1 MMNGGWKHF
10 MVLTFRVSERG
21 SMHLLDL
28 ASERASDIVMRLPVT
43 PPSCHPPLY
52 GINRFIPLE
61 LMERNGPKA
70 SVPAVTLS

>member
-1 MMNGGWKHF
+1 MGDGNISWF
-10 MVLTFRVSERG
+10 LTFRVSERG

-28 ASERASDIVMRLPVT
+28 ASERASDIVIRLPVT
-43 PPSCHPPLY
+43 PPSCHPPPY